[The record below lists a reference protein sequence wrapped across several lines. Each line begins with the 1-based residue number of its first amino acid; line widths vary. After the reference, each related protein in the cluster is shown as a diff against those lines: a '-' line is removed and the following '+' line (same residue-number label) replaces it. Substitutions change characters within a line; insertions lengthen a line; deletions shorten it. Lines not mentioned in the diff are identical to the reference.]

1 MIVKAEI
8 EKILRADN
16 TACKRKT
23 VEATRSQRLSENSFA
38 WELNLLRFPLEGSR
52 GV

>member
-1 MIVKAEI
+1 LIVKAEI

-16 TACKRKT
+16 TTCKRKT

-38 WELNLLRFPLEGSR
+38 WELNLLRFPP
-52 GV
+52 